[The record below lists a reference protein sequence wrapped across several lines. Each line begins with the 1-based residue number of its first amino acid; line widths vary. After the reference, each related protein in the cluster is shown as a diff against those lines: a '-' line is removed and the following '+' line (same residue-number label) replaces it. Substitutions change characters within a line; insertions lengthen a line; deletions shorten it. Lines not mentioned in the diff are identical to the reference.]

1 MKNKKPIIYFL
12 RKILNQSLDA
22 TCNFFSNFDF
32 IEAKITFSLFREDL
46 FIIYFVRNN
55 PSRNS
60 LTNYI
65 FFKINFFSKPQLIFF
80 FLNRN

>member
-1 MKNKKPIIYFL
+1 
-12 RKILNQSLDA
+12 LDA

-46 FIIYFVRNN
+46 FFIYFVRNN